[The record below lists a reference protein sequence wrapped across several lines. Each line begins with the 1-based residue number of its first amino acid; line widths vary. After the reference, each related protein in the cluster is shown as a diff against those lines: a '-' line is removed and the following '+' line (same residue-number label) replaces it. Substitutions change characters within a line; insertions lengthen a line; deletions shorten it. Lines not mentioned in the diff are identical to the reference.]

1 MGLSIFDIAKN
12 ISNSKQDISETDDFK
27 KVYNQ
32 YMINYILS
40 LAPDTVLFANEMNQ
54 FHQIPN
60 EFHYLFYHGAL
71 HKKSR
76 YFKYPKQSVMDTET
90 LNIVKEYFSV
100 DDDKARDLLELIEPE
115 IIEKIKKSYGGV
127 RK

>member
-1 MGLSIFDIAKN
+1 LNIFQIANN
-12 ISNSKQDISETDDFK
+12 ISNSKQDISGTEEFK
-27 KVYNQ
+27 KVYSQ

-54 FHQIPN
+54 FSKIPD

-76 YFKYPKQSVMDTET
+76 YFKYPKQSVMDIET
-90 LNIVKEYFSV
+90 LNVVKEYFTV
-100 DDDKARDLLELIEPE
+100 DDDKARDILELIDSE